1 MSAAPF
7 PLAYCLNV
15 HRVDTLD
22 DVLRAMHEPPNIN
35 RIRFPIATA
44 ICILAAL
51 ACQVFLPA
59 AARATD
65 AAYAPVSSRFKP
77 RPLPAHADPLG
88 DLFGG
93 DLLDSEGQPADPADL
108 EGKFIG
114 LYFSASWCPP
124 CRAFTP
130 RLVEFADR
138 LRAEGKPFALV
149 LVGCDE
155 NRDAAL
161 EYMKS
166 HDMTGWLVPPESDAR
181 KRLGRLLHVE
191 YIPKLVILD
200 PGTRIIDFDGRT
212 TVQEAPDD
220 AWSRWTR

>member
-15 HRVDTLD
+15 HRADTLD

-35 RIRFPIATA
+35 RIRFPFASA
-44 ICILAAL
+44 VCILAAL
-51 ACQVFLPA
+51 ACQLFLPD

-93 DLLDSEGQPADPADL
+93 DLLDSDGQPADPADL

-114 LYFSASWCPP
+114 LYFSASWCP
-124 CRAFTP
+124 RAAPSP
-130 RLVEFADR
+130 RASSNS
-138 LRAEGKPFALV
+138 P
-149 LVGCDE
+149 
-155 NRDAAL
+155 
-161 EYMKS
+161 
-166 HDMTGWLVPPESDAR
+166 TGSA
-181 KRLGRLLHVE
+181 
-191 YIPKLVILD
+191 PKASPSPSSSAVA
-200 PGTRIIDFDGRT
+200 TKT
-212 TVQEAPDD
+212 APRP
-220 AWSRWTR
+220 SNT